1 MAEKK
6 ITKKDVLLALKEEV
20 KDKETVGGLDI
31 AAVMSYIDTTL
42 EQLDNK
48 TAKAREKAAAKKS
61 EGDELRNAVQSVL
74 TDELQT
80 ADAIT
85 EQIEGEDVT
94 KSKIVSRL
102 NQLVNAEVAH
112 KEQVTVEGRRL
123 MAYRLSLKTAA
134 AVEETSD
141 EE

>member
-48 TAKAREKAAAKKS
+48 TAKAREKAAAKKN

-102 NQLVNAEVAH
+102 NQLVNAEVAY

-123 MAYRLSLKTAA
+123 MAYRLKAA
-134 AVEETSD
+134 VAVEETSD